1 MRSGRY
7 RPPKIPEQ
15 SPDGNTK
22 KMVIS
27 MSRNLFA
34 IALVLLFAS
43 MGGAADYVIGE
54 GDTLV
59 ISVWGEK
66 DLSLAVKVRPDGKI
80 SIPAVGEVVAANS
93 TVKDLQTALTAKIS
107 KIVKNPVVTVIV
119 TEITNN
125 KAYIFGGGVT
135 SRVYS
140 LTQRTTLLQL
150 LCQIGP
156 QQSGAEGA
164 TATGAGE
171 SSTSAREG
179 DLKNAYVL
187 RNGKKI
193 KQNFYD
199 LFVGGN
205 IAEDVVIEPND
216 VIFIPGY
223 GDKNVYVMGAV
234 NAPRS
239 ILYRDGLTVMSAI
252 LEAGGFTK
260 YASQNDTVIYRKDGS
275 REVTISVKLKKLVK
289 DGDLTQNPRLQP
301 GDYIVVKEGIF

>member
-1 MRSGRY
+1 MMNKLGDQRRIVN
-7 RPPKIPEQ
+7 K
-15 SPDGNTK
+15 
-22 KMVIS
+22 VIKNIFGL
-27 MSRNLFA
+27 M
-34 IALVLLFAS
+34 LVLLLS
-43 MGGAADYVIGE
+43 STVWAADYVIGE
-54 GDTLV
+54 GDTLM

-66 DLSLAVKVRPDGKI
+66 DLSLSVKVRPDGKI

-93 TVKDLQTALTAKIS
+93 TANDLKKVLTEKIK
-107 KIVKNPVVTVIV
+107 KIVKKPVVTVIV
-119 TEITNN
+119 TDITNN
-125 KAYIFGGGVT
+125 KVYLFGGGVS

-150 LCQIGP
+150 LCQIGEQP
-156 QQSGAEGA
+156 
-164 TATGAGE
+164 GAGPAAGPAGGA
-171 SSTSAREG
+171 SGSARDS

-187 RNGKKI
+187 RNGEKI

-205 IAEDVVIEPND
+205 IAEDIAIEPND

-234 NAPRS
+234 VTPRS
-239 ILYRDGLTVMSAI
+239 ISYRDGLTVMAAI

-260 YASQNDTVIYRKDGS
+260 FASPNDTVIYRKDGY
-275 REVTISVKLKKLVK
+275 REVTISVKMKKLIK
-289 DGDLTQNPRLQP
+289 DGDLSQNPRLQP